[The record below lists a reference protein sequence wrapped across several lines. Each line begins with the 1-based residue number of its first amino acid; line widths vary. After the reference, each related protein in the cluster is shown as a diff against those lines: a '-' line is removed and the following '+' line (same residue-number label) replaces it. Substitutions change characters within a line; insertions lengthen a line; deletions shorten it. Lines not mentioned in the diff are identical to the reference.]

1 VTATLSLF
9 AKSNHHRYNGIRM
22 AETKDEFSR
31 FEHES
36 WERVADKYDS
46 VWSSLTRQFIPYLI
60 DAAEIA
66 PGMSVLD
73 VACGPGYVSDAISK
87 LGAIPIGIDFSEKM
101 VAIAK
106 KMFPG
111 IRFTQGDAQE
121 LPCDDTSFDRVL
133 INFGLLHLSR
143 PEQACAEAFRA
154 LRSSGKFGFTVWAS
168 PAQSSGAKI
177 MNDAIEAHADLN
189 VRLPQGPPRYLYD
202 QKEESR
208 AVLEQAGFDG
218 HSMICE
224 NRSVEWHLPT
234 AGYFF
239 EAERDAGVR
248 TAGLLARQPPERLE
262 AIRAGI
268 ENGVKRYARANEF
281 VIPMAAHVVVVS
293 KS

>member
-1 VTATLSLF
+1 
-9 AKSNHHRYNGIRM
+9 M
-22 AETKDEFSR
+22 ETMTDEFTR
-31 FEHES
+31 FEHEG
-36 WERVADKYDS
+36 WERVAAKYDS

-60 DAAEIA
+60 QDAQVS

-73 VACGPGYVSDAISK
+73 VACGPGYVSDAIRK
-87 LGAIPIGIDFSEKM
+87 LGAIPMGIDFSKKM

-106 KMFPG
+106 KMFTG
-111 IRFTQGDAQE
+111 IRFTQGDALD
-121 LPCDDTSFDRVL
+121 LPCDDASFDRVL

-143 PEQACAEAFRA
+143 PEQACAEAFRV
-154 LRSSGKFGFTVWAS
+154 LRSSGKFGFTVWAP
-168 PAQSSGAKI
+168 PAQSPGAKVV
-177 MNDAIEAHADLN
+177 NDAIEAHADLN
-189 VRLPQGPPRYLYD
+189 VQLPQGPPRYLYD
-202 QKEESR
+202 QKEECR

-218 HSMICE
+218 HSMIYE

-268 ENGVKRYARANEF
+268 ENGVKRYARGNEF